1 MDTGSM
7 GALPYTCCG
16 KKRLGAW
23 TVRQE
28 QKPYT
33 PTWCVCHLGIVRLLL
48 DHTLEITHLCVWM
61 RQLACMCFHVHT
73 NTHRSLRM
81 VLQQGN
87 ERSGR
92 ETGTFSVTHTS
103 HGVGVVS
110 VSVCLWKWET
120 VNKGNYEQ
128 TPPTGVKTRLLIY
141 LEIDRSAYT
150 HTHTSRV
157 IFSYTP
163 SLPNTSFWWSLGSRL
178 QSMSTDFLFFL

>member
-1 MDTGSM
+1 MDAGSM
-7 GALPYTCCG
+7 EALPYTCCG

-33 PTWCVCHLGIVRLLL
+33 PTWCVCHLGIVGLLL

-61 RQLACMCFHVHT
+61 RLYVLSCPYKHTQELADGITAGKWEEQPWNRHFFSNTHVTGCDTHRCVCEKERMRDCKQGKLWT
-73 NTHRSLRM
+73 NTTDGGKNTLVNLFRNRQVSL
-81 VLQQGN
+81 
-87 ERSGR
+87 
-92 ETGTFSVTHTS
+92 
-103 HGVGVVS
+103 
-110 VSVCLWKWET
+110 
-120 VNKGNYEQ
+120 
-128 TPPTGVKTRLLIY
+128 
-141 LEIDRSAYT
+141 

-163 SLPNTSFWWSLGSRL
+163 SLPNTSFWWSLGSQL